1 MVGRGRSEERQRFS
15 GCGRR
20 SAPGGRCS
28 PSAGRLRGGRR
39 SGAER
44 SRSRLSLRNCPPRRG
59 VPLLRCQGFAS
70 GRCGRPNGG
79 RGPGVGRAP
88 DGGRGPEAGRAANA
102 GRGPE
107 AGRGP
112 ANGFPSRPR
121 RSGEGWGRLA
131 AGGFFCQ
138 APRGRSRSGRASWR
152 GSSQRVGRGSFLNG
166 ARARAGASRGAGGC
180 SGSGACSGR
189 EPSTKSRV
197 WEATDMVPS

>member
-15 GCGRR
+15 GRGRR
-20 SAPGGRCS
+20 STPGGRCS
-28 PSAGRLRGGRR
+28 PGAGRLRGGRR

-59 VPLLRCQGFAS
+59 APLRRCQGFAS
-70 GRCGRPNGG
+70 GRCGRPKAG

-107 AGRGP
+107 AGRAPKAGRGP
-112 ANGFPSRPR
+112 ANGLASLPR
-121 RSGEGWGRLA
+121 RSGEAWGRLA
-131 AGGFFCQ
+131 AGGFFCHG
-138 APRGRSRSGRASWR
+138 PRGRSRSDRASGR

-166 ARARAGASRGAGGC
+166 TRAGAGASRGAGGC
-180 SGSGACSGR
+180 SGSAACSGS

-197 WEATDMVPS
+197 